1 MLKRSSTKQS
11 RRQAWIGFLF
21 VLPILVLFIVFRLIP
36 LIGSVGISLFD
47 YRLSGIGDFIG
58 LSNFERLLGDAVFW
72 KAMVTTLWY
81 VAMYVPLVIIVAFSC
96 AALLNQLRFG
106 VGVARGILFLPY
118 VTSYVLAGLVWK
130 WVLAPDGLINGI
142 ISKWNWEKVPF
153 LYGDSWLVLLSLV
166 VVAVWKGFGYSML
179 ILLAGMQAVPEELH
193 EAAEVD
199 GANARQRFFRIT
211 VPMLKPVV
219 FFVLVI
225 ETIAGFQ
232 TFDSVYVMTGGGPA
246 RASYTV
252 VYLLYETGFKYF
264 DFGYASAIGIAV
276 AIVIMAISL
285 IQRKL
290 LEDKDHD

>member
-1 MLKRSSTKQS
+1 MLKRSSNKQS

-130 WVLAPDGLINGI
+130 WVLAPDGLINGL

-232 TFDSVYVMTGGGPA
+232 TFDAVYVMTGGGPA